1 MTQYIKIPVTEFT
14 EALHSIEDLLFNTA
28 PTDKAGFQAW
38 KEQVEMRC
46 NAARAI
52 GVLQAY
58 CYSHSSF
65 KAGKQNAN

>member
-1 MTQYIKIPVTEFT
+1 MTQYVKIPVTEFA
-14 EALHSIEDLLFNTA
+14 EALHGIEDLLFNM
-28 PTDKAGFQAW
+28 PTDKAGLQSW
-38 KEQVEMRC
+38 KEQIDLRC

-65 KAGKQNAN
+65 KKATQNAN

>member
-28 PTDKAGFQAW
+28 PIDKAGFQAW

-65 KAGKQNAN
+65 KAGKKNAN

>member
-28 PTDKAGFQAW
+28 PIDKAGFQAW
-38 KEQVEMRC
+38 KEQVEIRC

-65 KAGKQNAN
+65 KAGKKNAN